1 MSTPEITDAPAVL
14 LVDDDAMI
22 LRGFRRCLEDEGY
35 RVTCAQTMVEVEA
48 ALGRNLF
55 DACVLDLNLGET
67 SGLDVLPKLR
77 EWAPWMRLSILRAFT
92 CSPTAWMRS
101 SGEQGFTR

>member
-1 MSTPEITDAPAVL
+1 MTTPETDAPAIL
-14 LVDDDAMI
+14 LVDDDPMI
-22 LRGFRRCLEDEGY
+22 LRGFRRCLEDESY

-55 DACVLDLNLGET
+55 DACVLDLNLGDV

-77 EWAPWMRLSILRAFT
+77 EWAPWMRVVMATAVDEVSVAVAALRA
-92 CSPTAWMRS
+92 
-101 SGEQGFTR
+101 